1 MNLVMRDLHIERGRH
16 ALDRADLID
25 KRLFDVSRAVS
36 DYPATAKA
44 PQIIE
49 PGMRA
54 DPNAV
59 RLGL

>member
-25 KRLFDVSRAVS
+25 KRPFDIRRAVS
-36 DYPATAKA
+36 DNPAAAKP

-49 PGMRA
+49 SGMRA

>member
-1 MNLVMRDLHIERGRH
+1 MDLVMRDPHIERGRH

-36 DYPATAKA
+36 DDPAAAEA

-54 DPNAV
+54 YPYAV
-59 RLGL
+59 RPCL